1 MLEKPETIK
10 QKPKSAYYKGK
21 ELINST
27 MFKLASPICLK
38 KKKVKRQATEC
49 EKLFVMHIFNQ

>member
-38 KKKVKRQATEC
+38 KKKS
-49 EKLFVMHIFNQ
+49 EKASHRV